1 MHCLDNSSLELLNES
16 IYIYMCIY
24 THTHTYVWTCFLL
37 SQMFNGMIDLK
48 SNSKVVF
55 TICKSNVTVWV
66 LLVDETVLK
75 TKTSSDD
82 PT

>member
-1 MHCLDNSSLELLNES
+1 
-16 IYIYMCIY
+16 
-24 THTHTYVWTCFLL
+24 
-37 SQMFNGMIDLK
+37 MFNGMIDLK

-55 TICKSNVTVWV
+55 TIGKSNVTVWV